1 MSASLGL
8 EVSLQ
13 RFFKR
18 DKREGSPMKSASHD
32 TAVSADRVPYS
43 YTGSTR
49 VSFETMPATF
59 SELMEDSMLKEAA
72 QQCPMVQAAAVDPTL
87 AMAVMDWLQLHPDT
101 LSEIHPPV
109 DGFNF

>member
-1 MSASLGL
+1 MLTCSGI

-18 DKREGSPMKSASHD
+18 DKRDGSKTKSASPD
-32 TAVSADRVPYS
+32 AGAPAENASYS
-43 YTGSTR
+43 YTDSSG
-49 VSFETMPATF
+49 VAHEPMPTTF

-87 AMAVMDWLQLHPDT
+87 AMAVMDWLQLHQDV